1 MTPLKGHPV
10 KVQVLSDKNDN
21 PKLTNSNSKKASYC
35 GECGK
40 KIRTLSHT
48 KSGMPVCT
56 ECHTRYS
63 NKQPKLLHSSTTKP
77 KDSSQTIETQNINGG
92 SLLEGTY
99 DEEANAAAFAE
110 ALAEWRGGG
119 NGYIRSKADGGDQLV
134 SESTTSCQTMTST
147 ETNTIC
153 HPSTVNVCT
162 SRSISYLERLM
173 IRRNRYDPKFL
184 RNTVAP
190 NHTMSNKPAISSST
204 VTDTQDD
211 PVEPSPYNV
220 FYEAPYLQKAVVQNS
235 GDVTTFTNG
244 ATASHEVSCDPTVP
258 VQLNAMQVA
267 IKEAWTS
274 NEAAGNLAQFFLSG
288 VKEKT
293 DTVVVGTQHKKDEQ
307 EKGTL
312 TKTTGTWQPE
322 LSTTNDIT
330 VSQTEEHCASDSDND
345 TVLNIDDCE
354 SDNEEWE
361 LDDKM
366 TLECLE
372 RELQASQL
380 GWQVDQQEYLH
391 NCDSDFEDIEKQ
403 LRKDEQ

>member
-1 MTPLKGHPV
+1 M
-10 KVQVLSDKNDN
+10 LSDKNDN
-21 PKLTNSNSKKASYC
+21 PKLTNSNSKKASFC

-40 KIRTLSHT
+40 KIHTLSRT
-48 KSGMPVCT
+48 KSGMPVCA
-56 ECHTRYS
+56 ECHARYS
-63 NKQPKLLHSSTTKP
+63 NKQPKLLLSSTSKP
-77 KDSSQTIETQNINGG
+77 KKSSQTIEIQNINGG

-119 NGYIRSKADGGDQLV
+119 NGYSIGSKVDDGVQSV
-134 SESTTSCQTMTST
+134 SESSTSCQTMTST
-147 ETNTIC
+147 ETNTIS

-162 SRSISYLERLM
+162 SSSISYLERLM

-184 RNTVAP
+184 HNTVTP

-204 VTDTQDD
+204 VNDIQDD

-220 FYEAPYLQKAVVQNS
+220 FYEAPYQQVTVVQNS
-235 GDVTTFTNG
+235 GDVTTLTNG
-244 ATASHEVSCDPTVP
+244 AIDSHEASCDPTVP
-258 VQLNAMQVA
+258 VQLNAMQAA

-274 NEAAGNLAQFFLSG
+274 NETAGNLAQFFLSG
-288 VKEKT
+288 VKETT
-293 DTVVVGTQHKKDEQ
+293 DTVVVGTQHKRDEQ
-307 EKGTL
+307 KKETL
-312 TKTTGTWQPE
+312 TRATGTWQPE
-322 LSTTNDIT
+322 LSTANDIT
-330 VSQTEEHCASDSDND
+330 ISQTEEHCASDSDND

-391 NCDSDFEDIEKQ
+391 NCDSDFDDIEKQ
-403 LRKDEQ
+403 LQKDEQ